1 MKLEMSTRNILTD
14 AQTAIVNEGFSK
26 IYNEDDDLLVSIPLK
41 ETAFAPSNQG
51 VAHLNVSGGLSGQ
64 PVLSGTAS
72 YFIMCDSD
80 ELPQWSDLCG
90 TDDDGKTLQLTSLEI
105 FVGIPVAIQSGSLT
119 TPEGE
124 RI

>member
-14 AQTAIVNEGFSK
+14 AQTAIVNEGFVK
-26 IYNEDDDLLVSIPLK
+26 IYDEEDTFLCSVPLK
-41 ETAFAPSNQG
+41 AQAFDPSNQG
-51 VAHLNVSGGLSGQ
+51 IAHLNVSGGLSGM
-64 PVLSGTAS
+64 PDAAGTAS
-72 YFIMCDSD
+72 YFTMCDSD

-90 TDDDGKTLQLTSLEI
+90 TDDDGKTLQLTSLDI
-105 FVGIPVAIQSGSLT
+105 FVGIPVAIQSGTLT

>member
-14 AQTAIVNEGFSK
+14 AQTAIVNEGFAK

-41 ETAFAPSNQG
+41 AQAFDPSNQG
-51 VAHLNVSGGLSGQ
+51 IAHLNVSGGLSGQ

-72 YFIMCDSD
+72 YFTMCDTD

-90 TDDDGKTLQLTSLEI
+90 TDDDGKTLQLTSLDI
-105 FVGIPVAIQSGSLT
+105 FIGVPVAIQSGTLT